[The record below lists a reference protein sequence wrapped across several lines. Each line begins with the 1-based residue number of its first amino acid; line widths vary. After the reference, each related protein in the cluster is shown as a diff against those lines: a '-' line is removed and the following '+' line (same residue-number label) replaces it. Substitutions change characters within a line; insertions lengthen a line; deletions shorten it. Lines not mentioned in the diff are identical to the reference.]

1 MSNKPEPK
9 EEEKE
14 KSRERKR
21 IANQRHSYPPN
32 LVSNDTMSF
41 DLDAWAKI
49 VKCIGQIVNKYTGK
63 GQTFRNFIRSFEC
76 ITEPMS
82 EGMYNQLIWR
92 FIDAKQKEKVAVEQI
107 EDKESETFLAQLF
120 LAYEL
125 CPPTQSAINKKNRKT

>member
-14 KSRERKR
+14 NSRERKR

-41 DLDAWAKI
+41 DLDAWEKI

-63 GQTFRNFIRSFEC
+63 GQTFGNFIQSFEC
-76 ITEPMS
+76 IIEPMS
-82 EGMYNQLIWR
+82 E
-92 FIDAKQKEKVAVEQI
+92 
-107 EDKESETFLAQLF
+107 
-120 LAYEL
+120 
-125 CPPTQSAINKKNRKT
+125 